1 MGLNE
6 AVIDR
11 LGLSSVETCSM
22 PRQSAAHDA
31 KVSGGLETW
40 MEDDHILCVQAGH
53 NMYGV
58 QPETLLSEMS
68 ALLLACASSKEGR
81 CGETA
86 LFGIVLDG
94 ATASPKK

>member
-40 MEDDHILCVQAGH
+40 MEDDHILCVQAEKATQREAEKAKRQH
-53 NMYGV
+53 HKHSAV
-58 QPETLLSEMS
+58 QLPGKPDPI
-68 ALLLACASSKEGR
+68 AIRSSNLR
-81 CGETA
+81 A
-86 LFGIVLDG
+86 H
-94 ATASPKK
+94 P